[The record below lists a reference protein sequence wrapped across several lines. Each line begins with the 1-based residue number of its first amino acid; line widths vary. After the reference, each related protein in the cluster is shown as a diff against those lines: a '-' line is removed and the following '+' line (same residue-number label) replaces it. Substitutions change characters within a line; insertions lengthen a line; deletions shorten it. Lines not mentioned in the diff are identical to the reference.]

1 MSMTI
6 LTTIALFGVFF
17 ILLFVGVPISV
28 SITVATFTAGL
39 LLLPMDSS
47 LLVTSQQIITGID
60 SFVLVALVFFMLAG
74 SIMNNGGIAQRLI
87 NLAKLVGGRMSG
99 SLAHTNVIGNMLFG
113 SISGSSI
120 ASAATMGKIM
130 APQQKKE
137 GYDPAYAAAV
147 NIASAP
153 TGQIIPPSGIPII
166 YSLLSGGTSI
176 GALFIAGYV
185 PGILMALLVLIV
197 AYIIAK
203 RNNYPVS
210 GGTSMSEA
218 VKIVLEAIPSL
229 LLIVVVIGGIAA
241 GVFTATEGAA
251 VAVLYALVLSMIYRE
266 LAWADIPKIMK
277 ETVAFSGMI
286 LLLVGASTAMSWI
299 MTYAQIPQTLTNAL
313 LGISENYYV
322 ILLIIAFL
330 LLFVGIF
337 MDVAPALLVFTPILF
352 PVATELGVDPVHFG
366 MIMTMGLAIGVT
378 TPPIGTVLF
387 IGSSVSGVSI
397 EKIVKPLVI
406 FYIPLVIALLLVTFI
421 PEISLWLPKALGV
434 LG

>member
-1 MSMTI
+1 MSVTI
-6 LTTIALFGVFF
+6 LTTIVLFGVFF

-28 SITVATFTAGL
+28 SITVATILAGL
-39 LLLPMDSS
+39 IVLPMDSS
-47 LLVTSQQIITGID
+47 LLVASQQIISGID

-87 NLAKLVGGRMSG
+87 NLAKLIGGRMSG
-99 SLAHTNVIGNMLFG
+99 SLAHTNVIGNVLFG
-113 SISGSSI
+113 SISGSAI
-120 ASAATMGKIM
+120 ASAATMGKVM
-130 APQQKKE
+130 GPQQKKE
-137 GYDPAYAAAV
+137 GYDPAYSAAV

-185 PGILMALLVLIV
+185 PGILMALLVMVV
-197 AYIIAK
+197 AYILAK

-210 GGTSMSEA
+210 GGATMSEA
-218 VKIVLEAIPSL
+218 VRVILQAIPSL
-229 LLIVVVIGGIAA
+229 LLIVVVIGGIAG
-241 GVFTATEGAA
+241 GVFTATEGSA

-266 LAWADIPKIMK
+266 ISLKDIPKIMK

-286 LLLVGASTAMSWI
+286 LLLVGASTAMSWV
-299 MTYAQIPQTLTNAL
+299 MTYARIPQTLTSAL
-313 LGISENYYV
+313 LGLSENYY
-322 ILLIIAFL
+322 IIMLIIALL

-397 EKIVKPLVI
+397 EKIVKPLLI

-421 PEISLWLPKALGV
+421 PQISLWLPRALGV
-434 LG
+434 IG

>member
-1 MSMTI
+1 MSITFI
-6 LTTIALFGVFF
+6 TTLALFGVFF

-28 SITVATFTAGL
+28 SIAVATFAAAL
-39 LLLPMDSS
+39 FFLPMDSS

-87 NLAKLVGGRMSG
+87 NLAKLIGGRMSG

-130 APQQKKE
+130 GPQQKKE
-137 GYDPAYAAAV
+137 GYDPAYSAAV

-176 GALFIAGYV
+176 GALFLAGYM

-203 RNNYPVS
+203 RNKYPVS
-210 GGTSMSEA
+210 GSVQWGEG
-218 VKIVLEAIPSL
+218 VKIVLDAVPSL
-229 LLIVVVIGGIAA
+229 LLIVVVIGGIAG

-251 VAVLYALVLSMIYRE
+251 VAVLYALILSLIYRG
-266 LAWADIPKIMK
+266 LAFSDIPKILK
-277 ETVAFSGMI
+277 ETVVFSGMI
-286 LLLVGASTAMSWI
+286 LLLVGASTAMSWV
-299 MTYAQIPQTLTNAL
+299 MTYAQIPQTITNAL
-313 LGISENYYV
+313 LALSDNYYV
-322 ILLIIAFL
+322 IMLIIAFL
-330 LLFVGIF
+330 LLLVGIF

-352 PVATELGVDPVHFG
+352 PVATQLGVDPVHFG

-406 FYIPLVIALLLVTFI
+406 FYIPLVVGLLLVTFI
-421 PEISLWLPKALGV
+421 PEISLWLPKTLGV
-434 LG
+434 ME

>member
-1 MSMTI
+1 MTFI
-6 LTTIALFGVFF
+6 TTLALFGVFF

-28 SITVATFTAGL
+28 SIAVATFAAAL
-39 LLLPMDSS
+39 FFLPMDSS

-87 NLAKLVGGRMSG
+87 NLAKLIGGRMSG

-130 APQQKKE
+130 GPQQKKE
-137 GYDPAYAAAV
+137 GYDPAYSAAV

-166 YSLLSGGTSI
+166 YSLLSEGTSI
-176 GALFIAGYV
+176 GALFLAGYM

-203 RNNYPVS
+203 RNKYPVS
-210 GGTSMSEA
+210 GSVQWGEG
-218 VKIVLEAIPSL
+218 VKIVLDAVPSL
-229 LLIVVVIGGIAA
+229 LLIVVVIGGIAG

-251 VAVLYALVLSMIYRE
+251 VAVLYALILSLIYRG
-266 LAWADIPKIMK
+266 LAFSDIPKILK
-277 ETVAFSGMI
+277 ETVVFSGMI
-286 LLLVGASTAMSWI
+286 LLLVGASTAMSWV
-299 MTYAQIPQTLTNAL
+299 MTYAQIPQTITNAL
-313 LGISENYYV
+313 LALSDNYYV
-322 ILLIIAFL
+322 IMLIIAFL
-330 LLFVGIF
+330 LLLVGIF

-352 PVATELGVDPVHFG
+352 PVATQLGVDPVHFG

-406 FYIPLVIALLLVTFI
+406 FYIPLVVGLLLVTFI
-421 PEISLWLPKALGV
+421 PEISLWLPKTLGV
-434 LG
+434 ME